1 MDITFAPIFRNAH
14 TRALRNESHDS
25 RRRPAV
31 TPRVNR

>member
-1 MDITFAPIFRNAH
+1 MDITFAPIFRDAH
-14 TRALRNESHDS
+14 TRALRQQTHDL